1 MHKLLLKL
9 PCFLDR
15 ALKFSLRMDTR
26 KILKS
31 ENITVLMVSHDY
43 NDALVVADKL
53 AIMSDGKIAQIGPP
67 KEVVLNPINKEIK
80 KQFVCETGDMLYW
93 KSILEEE
100 SQ

>member
-1 MHKLLLKL
+1 
-9 PCFLDR
+9 
-15 ALKFSLRMDTR
+15 MDTR

-31 ENITVLMVSHDY
+31 EKITVLMVSHDY

-53 AIMSDGKIAQIGPP
+53 AIMSEGKIAQIGPP

>member
-1 MHKLLLKL
+1 MKNII
-9 PCFLDR
+9 
-15 ALKFSLRMDTR
+15 AISSL
-26 KILKS
+26 ILFIACKS
-31 ENITVLMVSHDY
+31 E
-43 NDALVVADKL
+43 A
-53 AIMSDGKIAQIGPP
+53 P